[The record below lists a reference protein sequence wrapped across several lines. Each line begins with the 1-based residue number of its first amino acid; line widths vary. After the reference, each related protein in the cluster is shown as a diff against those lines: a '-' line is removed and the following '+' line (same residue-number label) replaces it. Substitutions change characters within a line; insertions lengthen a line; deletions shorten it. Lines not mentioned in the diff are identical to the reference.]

1 MAEYYVG
8 IDIGGMTI
16 KGIVLDK
23 DGKALC
29 EDVAV
34 TGSENGGDFM
44 CDIIAELVFS
54 MLKKCGVDK
63 EDAHVGVGC
72 PGIIDSENGV
82 LVFSGNLNL
91 RDYPLASKLKERIGI
106 SVKITNDANA
116 AALGE
121 AKFGAGKN
129 YKNSILVTL
138 GTGVGGGII
147 IDGELFEGYRS
158 AGAEIGHMVIERHG
172 DVCTCGRRGCFEAY
186 CSATALVRR
195 TRRQMEDNPRSAMWT
210 KYTSDTANGKAAFDF
225 YHTDIDAKEVVDWY
239 TKYLACGIANLANIF
254 RPEIIMLGGGVSEQG
269 DNLIVPLQTYVDK
282 ELFGGTAYAPVK
294 IVKASLGSK
303 AGAYG
308 AAALAMKVEL

>member
-23 DGKALC
+23 DGKAPYEAL
-29 EDVAV
+29 AV

>member
-1 MAEYYVG
+1 MEYYVG

-16 KGIVLDK
+16 KGIVLDSK
-23 DGKALC
+23 GKALC

-34 TGSENGGDFM
+34 TGSERGGDAM
-44 CDIIAELVFS
+44 CDVIAELVNS
-54 MLKKCGVDK
+54 MVNKCSISKD
-63 EDAHVGVGC
+63 DISIGVGC
-72 PGIIDSENGV
+72 PGVIDSKHGV
-82 LVFSGNLNL
+82 LVFSGNLAL
-91 RDYPLASKLKERIGI
+91 RDYPLAEKIKERVGV

-121 AKFGAGKN
+121 ARFGAGKN

-147 IDGELFEGYRS
+147 IDGKLFEGYKS

-210 KYTSDTANGKAAFDF
+210 KYTSETANGKTAFDF
-225 YHTDIDAKEVVDWY
+225 YHDDIDAKEVVDWY
-239 TKYLACGIANLANIF
+239 IKYLACGIANLANIF
-254 RPEIIMLGGGVSEQG
+254 RTEIIMIGGGVSEQG
-269 DNLIVPLQTYVDK
+269 DNLTVPLQTYVDK
-282 ELFGGTAYAPVK
+282 ELFGGTSYAPVK

>member
-106 SVKITNDANA
+106 SVRITNDASGG
-116 AALGE
+116 LGE
-121 AKFGAGKN
+121 AKSARQ
-129 YKNSILVTL
+129 
-138 GTGVGGGII
+138 
-147 IDGELFEGYRS
+147 EL
-158 AGAEIGHMVIERHG
+158 
-172 DVCTCGRRGCFEAY
+172 
-186 CSATALVRR
+186 
-195 TRRQMEDNPRSAMWT
+195 
-210 KYTSDTANGKAAFDF
+210 
-225 YHTDIDAKEVVDWY
+225 
-239 TKYLACGIANLANIF
+239 
-254 RPEIIMLGGGVSEQG
+254 
-269 DNLIVPLQTYVDK
+269 
-282 ELFGGTAYAPVK
+282 
-294 IVKASLGSK
+294 
-303 AGAYG
+303 
-308 AAALAMKVEL
+308 

>member
-106 SVKITNDANA
+106 SVRITNDANA

-172 DVCTCGRRGCFEAY
+172 DVCSLPQARLFRGLLAQGYRPRKGARAGRWRITPALQCGLNTPPTPPTARR
-186 CSATALVRR
+186 
-195 TRRQMEDNPRSAMWT
+195 RSISTTPISTPKRWWT
-210 KYTSDTANGKAAFDF
+210 GTPNTSRAA
-225 YHTDIDAKEVVDWY
+225 
-239 TKYLACGIANLANIF
+239 
-254 RPEIIMLGGGVSEQG
+254 
-269 DNLIVPLQTYVDK
+269 LQTSQ
-282 ELFGGTAYAPVK
+282 TSSAPK
-294 IVKASLGSK
+294 S
-303 AGAYG
+303 
-308 AAALAMKVEL
+308 

>member
-8 IDIGGMTI
+8 IDIVGMTI

-210 KYTSDTANGKAAFDF
+210 KYTSDTANGKTAFDF